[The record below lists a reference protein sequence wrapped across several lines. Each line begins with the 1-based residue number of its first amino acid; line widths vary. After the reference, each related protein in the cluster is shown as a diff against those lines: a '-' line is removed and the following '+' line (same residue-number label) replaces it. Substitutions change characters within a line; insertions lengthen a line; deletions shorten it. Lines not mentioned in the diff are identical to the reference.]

1 MIGMKRNNSSFG
13 LTTSLLRIS
22 DVYKT
27 WGQIKQGTRE
37 KEEGA
42 RKVKDM
48 TGHIRQRVLWCMPSG
63 VQNRGANIPRASSY
77 TPK

>member
-48 TGHIRQRVLWCMPSG
+48 TGHIR
-63 VQNRGANIPRASSY
+63 
-77 TPK
+77 